1 MKPTGSRVIDFQIKL
16 ARYTE
21 KQLNLALKVSNYQQ
35 NNIVILL
42 FDNLTQ
48 SIDSEYQAQLSL
60 IANTPFPPSPHI
72 PQKSQTLVTSL
83 SLNDHL
89 HEHNK
94 NHQIPSSPSTTVLYS
109 TKYFYHILADYYYN
123 NPHESEK
130 LQRICLALLTN
141 QYLPSI
147 FALLF
152 YRWMF
157 DANSQS
163 LSLIHINIFLKG
175 VNRLFWSDV
184 QNKTLKYA
192 SLYRFIQNDVLL
204 HGDFSCFFDP
214 INPYSSF
221 HTMKHYSD
229 NSEDDGYVTPDLDSK
244 DLENVMKSPVMDEFK
259 DIRSSS
265 SSSSQT
271 DDDEAIVNIQNV
283 IQTKKIDLISLI
295 AKYYFYYENRD
306 SRYKLKPYI
315 IQLSK
320 KCAMDPSES
329 LLFNEMEKK
338 NRKYNS
344 NSQIDHFSNEN
355 LNTLDEKLNF
365 MFVLISDMFVNE
377 NIAFLSH
384 VSDEE
389 IILSLLTRFKLFSEL
404 EITSRTMVKLQAAI
418 YAFTRPGTPY
428 FPSRA
433 VRHKATSTLDELF
446 PSGKYARW
454 WLSTS
459 FRLLYYGWPMS
470 LLNWV
475 KNKCYQIVQ
484 APIHAWEFLS
494 RQFTF
499 EPPQLVLQYDGRLC
513 NDSDYLNSSTDEEA
527 DDHTTYSITF
537 NK

>member
-1 MKPTGSRVIDFQIKL
+1 
-16 ARYTE
+16 
-21 KQLNLALKVSNYQQ
+21 
-35 NNIVILL
+35 
-42 FDNLTQ
+42 
-48 SIDSEYQAQLSL
+48 
-60 IANTPFPPSPHI
+60 
-72 PQKSQTLVTSL
+72 
-83 SLNDHL
+83 
-89 HEHNK
+89 
-94 NHQIPSSPSTTVLYS
+94 
-109 TKYFYHILADYYYN
+109 
-123 NPHESEK
+123 
-130 LQRICLALLTN
+130 
-141 QYLPSI
+141 
-147 FALLF
+147 
-152 YRWMF
+152 
-157 DANSQS
+157 
-163 LSLIHINIFLKG
+163 
-175 VNRLFWSDV
+175 
-184 QNKTLKYA
+184 
-192 SLYRFIQNDVLL
+192 
-204 HGDFSCFFDP
+204 
-214 INPYSSF
+214 
-221 HTMKHYSD
+221 MKHYID
-229 NSEDDGYVTPDLDSK
+229 NNSEDDVYVTPDLDSK

-265 SSSSQT
+265 QSV
-271 DDDEAIVNIQNV
+271 DDDETIVNIQNV

-344 NSQIDHFSNEN
+344 NSQIDHFSN
-355 LNTLDEKLNF
+355 LSTLDEKLNF
-365 MFVLISDMFVNE
+365 MFVLICDMFVNE

-404 EITSRTMVKLQAAI
+404 EITSRTLVKLQAAI

-475 KNKCYQIVQ
+475 KNKCCQILQTPVQ
-484 APIHAWEFLS
+484 VWEFLT
-494 RQFTF
+494 RQFIF
-499 EPPQLVLQYDGRLC
+499 EPPQLTLQYDGRLC
-513 NDSDYLNSSTDEEA
+513 IDESSELSSTDEEE